1 MAAAYVKCLYCGQRF
16 NRNDLNIKT
25 KQVTARRYAHFSCW
39 ENYVNNLTQEEKDEQ
54 AFYDYVKQLFKDDY
68 NYILTKKLAERY
80 IKENKYTYSGM
91 LKSLKWFYE
100 KEGHPVEDS
109 NGTIGII
116 PYIYKQAAQYYYKLF
131 LAKKRNQEVEIS
143 SEKTKEIFITSP
155 RKDNKN
161 KIFLWLAEEE
171 K

>member
-1 MAAAYVKCLYCGQRF
+1 MPPAYVKCLYCGQRF

-25 KQVTARRYAHFSCW
+25 KQVSARRYAHLSCW
-39 ENYVNNLTQEEKDEQ
+39 EKYVNNLTKEEKDEQ
-54 AFYDYVKQLFKDDY
+54 DFYNYVKQLFGDDY

-100 KEGHPVEDS
+100 KEGHPIEDS

-116 PYIYKQAAQYYYKLF
+116 PYIYKKAEQYYYKLF
-131 LAKKRNQEVEIS
+131 LAKKRNQEVKINT
-143 SEKTKEIFITSP
+143 EKTKEIFITSP
-155 RKDNKN
+155 RKDNK
-161 KIFLWLAEEE
+161 KIFLWLTEED